1 MIVTVTLNPALDV
14 AGRCDRISPGP
25 KLRVEGVTTEPGG
38 GGINVAR
45 AVQALGGTAQALA
58 VLGGATGAQLAELLA
73 GEGVALTVIP
83 GPGETRQSLSVT
95 DGSGAQWRFVLPG
108 PPAPDA
114 GALTAAIAAAAP
126 AGALV
131 ALSGS
136 QPPGLAA
143 DFALTLAIALPG
155 RRLVLDT
162 SGAALTAAIQGRG
175 LHTLRMDRA
184 EAEGAAGHGLPQPQD
199 TGEFCGGLV
208 ARGVAQVVIAA
219 RGASGNVLASA
230 QGIWHCA
237 PPVVPVVSAVGAGDS
252 FTAGYALALDR
263 GADLAEALRAGTAAA
278 AAAVMT
284 PGTQLCRREDA
295 ERLAPLCRLTRL

>member
-1 MIVTVTLNPALDV
+1 MIVTVTLNPALNV
-14 AGRCDRISPGP
+14 SGRCDAVRPGP

-45 AVQALGGTAQALA
+45 AVRALGGAVQALA
-58 VLGGATGAQLAELLA
+58 VLGGATGAQLAALLA
-73 GEGVALTVIP
+73 DEGVALTVIP

-95 DGSGAQWRFVLPG
+95 DADRALWRFVLPG

-114 GALTAAIAAAAP
+114 AALTAAIAAAAP
-126 AGALV
+126 MGALV
-131 ALSGS
+131 VLSGS
-136 QPPGLAA
+136 QPPGLAD
-143 DFALTLAIALPG
+143 DFALTLATALPG

-162 SGAALTAAIQGRG
+162 SGPALVAAMAGRG

-184 EAEGAAGHGLPQPQD
+184 EAEGAAGHSLPQPQD

-208 ARGVAQVVIAA
+208 AQGVAQVVIAA
-219 RGASGNVLASA
+219 RGAEGNALACA
-230 QGIWHCA
+230 EGVWFCA

-252 FTAGYALALDR
+252 FAAGYALALDR
-263 GADLAEALRAGTAAA
+263 GASLPDALRAGTAAA

-284 PGTQLCRREDA
+284 PGTQLCRRADA
-295 ERLAPLCRLTRL
+295 ERLAPLCRLIRL

>member
-14 AGRCDRISPGP
+14 AGRCDAVRPGP

-45 AVQALGGTAQALA
+45 AVQALGGQAQALA
-58 VLGGATGAQLAELLA
+58 VLGGATGAQLAALLA
-73 GEGVALTVIP
+73 AEGVALTVIP
-83 GPGETRQSLSVT
+83 GGGETRQSLSVT
-95 DGSGAQWRFVLPG
+95 DADGAQWRFVLPG

-114 GALTAAIAAAAP
+114 ATLTAAMADAAP
-126 AGALV
+126 EGAFV
-131 ALSGS
+131 VLSGS
-136 QPPGLAA
+136 QPPGLAD
-143 DFALTLAIALPG
+143 DFAITLAAALPG

-162 SGAALTAAIQGRG
+162 SGPALVAAITGRG
-175 LHTLRMDRA
+175 PHTLRMDRA

-199 TGEFCGGLV
+199 TGEFCGALV
-208 ARGVAQVVIAA
+208 ARGAAQVVIAA

-230 QGIWHCA
+230 DGIWHCA

-252 FTAGYALALDR
+252 FTAGYVLALDR

-295 ERLAPLCRLTRL
+295 ERLAPLCRLMRL